1 MYDDPRNELLS
12 ILKLTYFYRTSV
24 KVPTACA
31 QFPYEIMEQSA
42 RVLRTRF
49 VNLVRVTKMPRG
61 GHFAAF
67 EEPELL
73 ANDIWASVDEMEAWN
88 KKHNKDL

>member
-1 MYDDPRNELLS
+1 M
-12 ILKLTYFYRTSV
+12 V

-31 QFPYEIMEQSA
+31 QFPYEIIEQSPHL
-42 RVLRTRF
+42 LRTRF
-49 VNLVRVTKMPRG
+49 VNLLRVTKMPRG

-73 ANDIWASVDEMEAWN
+73 ANDIWASIDEMETWN
-88 KKHNKDL
+88 RKHNKDL